1 MKRWIWVLVGI
12 VVIAVVVG
20 ILVYPKKTKEPEVIK
35 IGAILVLTGPDAK
48 AGQSAR
54 EGIELAVNEINSAGG
69 IKGNLLEIV
78 YEDDAG
84 DPAKAVSAAKKL
96 IDIDKVPAVIGP
108 MWSSSVLAVA
118 PIAEKKKVVI
128 LSPTASAPSITKA
141 GDYIFRN
148 TYSDVFEGTKDAEF
162 AYKKLGYKQAAVIHI
177 NIDAGVEIVDVFQK
191 KFEEMGGKVILRE
204 AYEPKT
210 ADFRSILLKLKD
222 VNVDFVYLMGY
233 NEMGQLIKQMREIG
247 IRLPILSTIMV
258 EISDVLKI
266 AGEAAEGIVYS
277 YPSYD
282 PEKGGAVVKK
292 FAETFHKEFGHK
304 PDPEAAFSYDAIK
317 LLALAMKKEGFSSDD
332 IKRGLYSIK
341 NYYGVTG
348 TTSFDENGDVIKPIG
363 FKKIE
368 NGKYKWIVF
377 QYE

>member
-148 TYSDVFEGTKDAEF
+148 TYSDVFEGTKAAEF
-162 AYKKLGYKQAAVIHI
+162 AYKKLGLKQAAVTYI
-177 NIDAGVEIVDVFQK
+177 NIDA
-191 KFEEMGGKVILRE
+191 
-204 AYEPKT
+204 
-210 ADFRSILLKLKD
+210 
-222 VNVDFVYLMGY
+222 
-233 NEMGQLIKQMREIG
+233 
-247 IRLPILSTIMV
+247 
-258 EISDVLKI
+258 
-266 AGEAAEGIVYS
+266 
-277 YPSYD
+277 
-282 PEKGGAVVKK
+282 
-292 FAETFHKEFGHK
+292 
-304 PDPEAAFSYDAIK
+304 
-317 LLALAMKKEGFSSDD
+317 
-332 IKRGLYSIK
+332 
-341 NYYGVTG
+341 
-348 TTSFDENGDVIKPIG
+348 
-363 FKKIE
+363 
-368 NGKYKWIVF
+368 
-377 QYE
+377 